1 MNKFINENTL
11 MGQALITD
19 PKKNVLNYLSELSK
33 SSKLN
38 LNIVSMDL
46 YNI

>member
-1 MNKFINENTL
+1 

-19 PKKNVLNYLSELSK
+19 PKKNVSDYLSELSR
-33 SSKLN
+33 SSNLD

-46 YNI
+46 YSI